1 MKFLKYLLIPLM
13 CILATSKV
21 LLQSHYSKSRAFRA
35 PDSVLYNCIMFTASA
50 LFLIPSLF
58 LRSVSVYT
66 WCFGIIAGVLS
77 VGFQLAY
84 MHAFSRGKP
93 VLVTTIN
100 NFSMFIP
107 IAASY
112 IFLDESFGVPRVI
125 ALALATVS
133 LILITS
139 KDKNTYSKKA
149 SSNSWILFTVMAF
162 LCNGL
167 ISTNQKVYA
176 SKSTGFDVFSFVSIT
191 YITASVLLLTTLLI
205 IRRRNLSPIVINKS
219 TLFSAGGAGVFL
231 GAFQCV
237 STYAASLI
245 DGVILYSVY
254 NVATNVLF
262 AFIRVLFFAERLSK
276 KQIVGVCIA
285 ICSVLIMN

>member
-1 MKFLKYLLIPLM
+1 LKYLLIPLM

-21 LLQSHYSKSRAFRA
+21 LLQSHYSKSKTFSAC
-35 PDSVLYNCIMFTASA
+35 DGVLYNCIMFTASA

-58 LRSVSVYT
+58 LRGVSIYT
-66 WCFGIIAGVLS
+66 WCFGIIAGALS

-107 IAASY
+107 IAASC
-112 IFLDESFGVPRVI
+112 IFLDESFGMPRAI
-125 ALALATVS
+125 ALVLATVS

-139 KDKNTYSKKA
+139 KDKNADSKKPR
-149 SSNSWILFTVMAF
+149 SNSWILFTVVAF
-162 LCNGL
+162 LCNGF

-176 SKSTGFDVFSFVSIT
+176 NKSTGFDVFSFVSIT
-191 YITASVLLLTTLLI
+191 YITASLLLFITMVI
-205 IRRRNLSPIVINKS
+205 IRRRSLSAIVINKS
-219 TLFSAGGAGVFL
+219 TLLSAGGAGVFL

-262 AFIRVLFFAERLSK
+262 AFIRVLFFAEKLSK
-276 KQIVGVCIA
+276 KQIIGVCIA
-285 ICSVLIMN
+285 ICSVLFMN